1 MYLYSHNNINML
13 LLKKYWKPILSILTV
28 TYLFWAIN
36 LITESKKYSARAQE
50 EKNKIAD
57 ILNFNDRLLNFQ
69 EWVSEAEWER
79 KNKRYNEV
87 LAQAETYNAKAI
99 HYGVTLLYISL
110 AFGFFVALLLFSIK
124 PYFGFAFSLSIIA
137 LTLLLEGVLNPML
150 EVGAFKENL
159 TVKAKVKPI
168 ETPAYEYGMVRV
180 DSMNNRLNTMVDTLD
195 QRITSVTNDI
205 HERSKNAQNKLKS
218 ISVFSSKVPL
228 YGKKISEKINALT
241 SAIQPLTDLTHPL
254 NDQLLQVK
262 KLKNGVLDSLK
273 SVADMYADTTYG
285 INKVFPG
292 RTYFYYQNKGVF
304 DIIDILVKS
313 KNYIVAICIGL
324 FSFIIPCIKL
334 GASLFMLLFP
344 KFSSRRAQSILSFI
358 SKWSMAD
365 VFVVGAFLSYLSFS
379 NMSPGVDV
387 EANIVFG
394 LYFFLCYVI
403 ISILLGEL
411 LKRSINESALL
422 ETKNN

>member
-1 MYLYSHNNINML
+1 MTEHALHAELKSSQDPSEAAV
-13 LLKKYWKPILSILTV
+13 LLKKAYFLTCV
-28 TYLFWAIN
+28 FFFISGAAA
-36 LITESKKYSARAQE
+36 LIYEVMWV
-50 EKNKIAD
+50 
-57 ILNFNDRLLNFQ
+57 RLLGIVFGQ
-69 EWVSEAEWER
+69 TTYAIST
-79 KNKRYNEV
+79 V
-87 LAQAETYNAKAI
+87 LA
-99 HYGVTLLYISL
+99 
-110 AFGFFVALLLFSIK
+110 
-124 PYFGFAFSLSIIA
+124 
-137 LTLLLEGVLNPML
+137 
-150 EVGAFKENL
+150 
-159 TVKAKVKPI
+159 
-168 ETPAYEYGMVRV
+168 AYMAGLGLGSYVMG
-180 DSMNNRLNTMVDTLD
+180 
-195 QRITSVTNDI
+195 
-205 HERSKNAQNKLKS
+205 
-218 ISVFSSKVPL
+218 
-228 YGKKISEKINALT
+228 KISEKINALT

-262 KLKNGVLDSLK
+262 NLKNGVLDSLK

-285 INKVFPG
+285 IDKVFPG

-313 KNYIVAICIGL
+313 KNYVVAICIGL

-403 ISILLGEL
+403 ISILLGAL

>member
-1 MYLYSHNNINML
+1 MEYI
-13 LLKKYWKPILSILTV
+13 KKYWKPILAMLSAA
-28 TYLFWAIN
+28 YLIWSIN
-36 LITESKKYSARAQE
+36 LISESKKYSVKAQN
-50 EKNKIAD
+50 EKNKIAE

-79 KNKRYNEV
+79 KNKQYNEV
-87 LAQAETYNAKAI
+87 LESAGKYNSQAIDKGISLVY
-99 HYGVTLLYISL
+99 LSL
-110 AFGFFVALLLFSIK
+110 AFGILVVLLLFQIK
-124 PYFGFAFSLSIIA
+124 PFFSFAFSLSLIA

-150 EVGAFKENL
+150 EVGAFKEDL

-168 ETPAYEYGMVRV
+168 ETPAYDYGMMQV
-180 DSMNNRLNTMVDTLD
+180 DSMNNQLNSMVDSLD
-195 QRITSVTNDI
+195 QNITNVTNDI
-205 HERSKNAQNKLKS
+205 HEKSKSAQSKLNN
-218 ISVFSSKVPL
+218 ISAFSSKVPL
-228 YGKKISEKINALT
+228 YGKNIAEQINSL
-241 SAIQPLTDLTHPL
+241 SSFIQPLTDITHPL

-262 KLKNGVLDSLK
+262 TLKNGVLDSLK

-285 INKVFPG
+285 IDKVFPG

-313 KNYIVAICIGL
+313 KNYVVAICIGL

-334 GASLFMLLFP
+334 SASLFMLLFP
-344 KFSSRRAQSILSFI
+344 KLSSKRVQIVLAFI

-403 ISILLGEL
+403 ISIVLGEL
-411 LKRSINESALL
+411 LKKSLQESALL